1 MNDAEQQ
8 QPTGS
13 GLLPSAYAPYR
24 DPRDYILSWTDAIW
38 IDRGLGRLREHY
50 AADVK
55 VHTAYGETYDFEHV
69 MQNSLQK
76 FAAFPN
82 GGGGHGEDVI
92 WERRGPNGFIS
103 SHRVLKTGTHTGY
116 WTYGPPTGRDWI
128 SRTIAHC
135 LVRDNKVVEEWLVR
149 DEWAVLEHL
158 GLDPYAI
165 AADLAAASPVL
176 GRAMAAG
183 GEGGAFAGR
192 VADPAAAGVSGPRPP
207 EGRHAAECALVQG
220 MFEEVWNG
228 RLFNLVPR
236 YCDAKVV
243 CNSVRMRRVQG
254 IDPYQVALVDLLA
267 TFPDGRVEVR
277 DIAVLDGP
285 ENGLRV
291 AVVWLLRGTY
301 CGVPTY
307 GPPTRTPVNV
317 LGASHFELRDG
328 KVLREWRIFDEIAV
342 LAQIHAGREAAADRP

>member
-1 MNDAEQQ
+1 MDDAMHD
-8 QPTGS
+8 
-13 GLLPSAYAPYR
+13 GLSPAAYAPYR

-55 VHTAYGETYDFEHV
+55 VHSAYGETYGFDHV

-92 WERRGPNGFIS
+92 WEQRGPNGFIS
-103 SHRVLKTGTHTGY
+103 SHRVFKSGTHTGF
-116 WTYGPPTGRDWI
+116 WTYGPPTGRDWV

-135 LVRDNKVVEEWLVR
+135 LVQDNKVTEEWIVR

-158 GLDPYAI
+158 GLDPYRV
-165 AADLAAASPVL
+165 AAELAEASPVL
-176 GRAMAAG
+176 GDALVLGDNLALDG
-183 GEGGAFAGR
+183 GQGAFAGR
-192 VADPAAAGVSGPRPP
+192 YPDPARVGVSGPRPA
-207 EGRHAAECALVQG
+207 RHAAECALVQG
-220 MFEEVWNG
+220 MFEEVWNA
-228 RLFNLVPR
+228 RLFNRVPA
-236 YCDAKVV
+236 YCDRQVV
-243 CNSVRMRRVQG
+243 CHSVRMKRVQG
-254 IDPYQVALVDLLA
+254 IDPYQIELVNLLA
-267 TFPDGRVEVR
+267 TFPDFRVEVR

-307 GPPTRTPVNV
+307 GPVTRTPVNV

-328 KVLREWRIFDEIAV
+328 KVLREWRIFDEIAI
-342 LAQIHAGREAAADRP
+342 LAQIHAGRVAAG